1 MQLDV
6 SAPAASRR
14 GARSIRTQIVPS
26 ALRGRAVVDDCAG
39 RIRQTDVE
47 LVVDPGFSCVF
58 GANGKINVRECR
70 VVGPGGATDFPGTG
84 RLARLRIRTG
94 AIIDEL
100 IFRDTGPVNVQAC
113 AMVDVLQVAPGWRTV
128 LASAPDAEVRL
139 GTVVYDPSAAGQKV
153 TRRRRP
159 SLYARRGR
167 SPNHHH
173 RASHDERH

>member
-1 MQLDV
+1 MGFMQLDV
-6 SAPAASRR
+6 PAPAASRR

-84 RLARLRIRTG
+84 RLTGLRIRTG
-94 AIIDEL
+94 AIIPKKVP
-100 IFRDTGPVNVQAC
+100 RNAGPVNVQAG
-113 AMVDVLQVAPGWRTV
+113 AVIDVFELAPGRPPV
-128 LASAPDAEVRL
+128 L
-139 GTVVYDPSAAGQKV
+139 
-153 TRRRRP
+153 
-159 SLYARRGR
+159 
-167 SPNHHH
+167 SPPPHPKLPLFT
-173 RASHDERH
+173 

>member
-1 MQLDV
+1 MELDV
-6 SAPAASRR
+6 SAPTVSRR
-14 GARSIRTQIVPS
+14 AWSIRTQIVRK
-26 ALRGRAVVDDCAG
+26 ALRDGRVDDSAG
-39 RIRQTDVE
+39 RIRQLDVE

-58 GANGKINVRECR
+58 GANGKVNVTELVR
-70 VVGPGGATDFPGTG
+70 PGRATDLPGTG
-84 RLARLRIRTG
+84 GLMGLRVRAG

-167 SPNHHH
+167 SPNHQH
-173 RASHDERH
+173 RASHDECH

>member
-1 MQLDV
+1 MELDV

-14 GARSIRTQIVPS
+14 GAWSIRTQIVPS

-47 LVVDPGFSCVF
+47 LVVDSGFSCVF
-58 GANGKINVRECR
+58 GANGKVNVTELVR
-70 VVGPGGATDFPGTG
+70 PGRATDLPGTG
-84 RLARLRIRTG
+84 GLMGLRVRAG

-113 AMVDVLQVAPGWRTV
+113 AMVDVLQVAPGWRTL

-167 SPNHHH
+167 SPNHQH
-173 RASHDERH
+173 RASHDECH